1 MKYLLRSWS
10 LDQQKLLR
18 YLEGGSWTS
27 GMDFLPG
34 LMPAL
39 VDVWGACVAVSYV
52 YSFVLKFGISFN
64 LVCSA
69 DEYCSFSFVK
79 LHRKSTFTA
88 IMKYLPK

>member
-39 VDVWGACVAVSYV
+39 ADV
-52 YSFVLKFGISFN
+52 
-64 LVCSA
+64 
-69 DEYCSFSFVK
+69 
-79 LHRKSTFTA
+79 
-88 IMKYLPK
+88 